1 MLLGT
6 DLCIGVLRRRP
17 QALAWVRGRTP
28 DLMLVST
35 ITLFELQ
42 RGVAGAH
49 DPQAEQ
55 QRVDIV
61 LKPMVI
67 APFDVHAARRSGQ
80 VASSLDRI
88 GKGNG
93 PFDTLLA
100 GHALALDETLVTANI
115 REFNRVQGLRLED
128 WSTQRG

>member
-1 MLLGT
+1 MLLDT

-17 QALAWVRGRTP
+17 QALAWLRSRTP

-35 ITLFELQ
+35 ITVFELQ

-55 QRVDIV
+55 RRVDIV

-67 APFDVHAARRSGQ
+67 APFDVQAALRAGQ
-80 VASSLDRI
+80 VASTLERI
-88 GKGNG
+88 GKGIG
-93 PFDTLLA
+93 PFDALLA
-100 GHALALDETLVTANI
+100 GHALALNDTLVTANV
-115 REFNRVQGLRLED
+115 REFNRVEGLRVED
-128 WSTQRG
+128 WSQE